1 MRRMACPRPVSCLL
15 PASRAGWIA
24 RTLPPAWGAAAL
36 WMALTACTPTLNW
49 RELPLPPTGAHALL
63 PCKPDR
69 AERSVPLGGVP
80 TDLVVIGCDAG
91 GATFAV
97 MAALVPPG
105 RAPDA
110 LLQGW
115 QQATLSNMKAHGDVQ
130 RQPFHPAAGL
140 PLPHAQRLVAQGDA
154 PSGRPVYAQA
164 AWSARSAEGGATELV
179 HAVMYSE
186 KPQPDVADAFFAG
199 LKWR

>member
-1 MRRMACPRPVSCLL
+1 MTLASCT
-15 PASRAGWIA
+15 S
-24 RTLPPAWGAAAL
+24 
-36 WMALTACTPTLNW
+36 TLNW

-115 QQATLSNMKAHGDVQ
+115 QQATLSNM
-130 RQPFHPAAGL
+130 
-140 PLPHAQRLVAQGDA
+140 
-154 PSGRPVYAQA
+154 
-164 AWSARSAEGGATELV
+164 
-179 HAVMYSE
+179 
-186 KPQPDVADAFFAG
+186 
-199 LKWR
+199 